1 MLPVARR
8 ARILELLRQE
18 RTVRSEHAAQILG
31 VSVETIR
38 RDLEQLD
45 HAGELVRV
53 YGGAI
58 PVDGAP
64 ASEPPFEAR
73 SLLAADSKR
82 AIGRAGAELAGQVRT
97 LFVDVG
103 TTAMQVAAALSV
115 SSPIT
120 VVTPSMRVAEILT
133 ARSMVTAVVP
143 GGVVRGGDLAI
154 AGAHAVEFMRDVSP
168 DLALLGSGGVSVER
182 GLTDFEMDEVPLKR
196 VALRNSTRSY
206 VLADSSKIE
215 SIAPYL
221 VCDLDDLTGVITDDG
236 ISAARREAF
245 EAAGA
250 DVIVADGARDS
261 DSRAPAR

>member
-1 MLPVARR
+1 VLAVARR
-8 ARILELLRQE
+8 TQILEMLRQE
-18 RTVRSEHAAQILG
+18 RTIRSEHAAQVLG

-58 PVDGAP
+58 PVDMAP

-73 SLLAADSKR
+73 NSLAADSKK
-82 AIGRAGAELAGQVRT
+82 AIGRTAAELANQVRT
-97 LFVDVG
+97 LFLDIG

-115 SSPIT
+115 STPMT

-133 ARSMVTAVVP
+133 TKPTITAVVP

-154 AGAHAVEFMRDVSP
+154 SGGQAVEFMRDVSP

-182 GLTDFEMDEVPLKR
+182 GLTDFEMDEVSLKR
-196 VALRNSTRSY
+196 VALKNSSRTY
-206 VLADSSKIE
+206 VLADSSKIG
-215 SIAPYL
+215 SVAPYR
-221 VCDLDDLTGVITDDG
+221 VCDLAVLTGIITDGGIVTAHRESLESAGLDVLVGDG
-236 ISAARREAF
+236 VRN
-245 EAAGA
+245 
-250 DVIVADGARDS
+250 
-261 DSRAPAR
+261 